1 MFKGIIL
8 GFVAYGVFSCG
19 DAAVKALGGHLSI
32 FEIGFFAGLFAL
44 FAIPFAKPRGEPWRE
59 TFRVRR
65 PGLVILR
72 ATTGTTAG
80 ILGVFSFTT
89 LPFAEAYSLIFL
101 APLFATLLSVPL
113 LGERIGW
120 RRIAA
125 TIAGFGGV
133 LLVVRPGFR
142 ELMPGHL
149 AAVGVAICTAAT
161 VLLLRVLGPTESR
174 ATLLA
179 GTIALSMTVNG
190 ALMFLDF
197 RGPMPADFVWL
208 AMAGMFAGTAQ
219 ILLMAAIHLAPANR
233 VAPTQYSQVVWA
245 VMLGAIFFREF
256 PDALALVG
264 MALVVASGLVTFLR
278 EGPKSGTSIQAQP
291 PRPGGPG

>member
-19 DAAVKALGGHLSI
+19 DAAVKALGGHVSI

-44 FAIPFAKPRGEPWRE
+44 FAIPFAKPRAQPWRE
-59 TFRVRR
+59 AFTVRR
-65 PGLVILR
+65 PTLVVLR
-72 ATTGTTAG
+72 AVTGTTAG
-80 ILGVFSFTT
+80 VLGVFSFTT

-125 TIAGFGGV
+125 AIAGFGGV

-149 AAVGVAICTAAT
+149 AAVGVAVCTAAT
-161 VLLLRVLGPTESR
+161 VLLLRVLGPTENR

-190 ALMFLDF
+190 ALMLLNF
-197 RGPMPADFVWL
+197 RWPAPTDFVWL
-208 AMAGMFAGTAQ
+208 AMAGC
-219 ILLMAAIHLAPANR
+219 
-233 VAPTQYSQVVWA
+233 S
-245 VMLGAIFFREF
+245 RERRR
-256 PDALALVG
+256 
-264 MALVVASGLVTFLR
+264 SC
-278 EGPKSGTSIQAQP
+278 
-291 PRPGGPG
+291 